1 MQKILAGSVVSLALV
16 MAIITIYDFASYQR
30 QEAKIHLS
38 FNQPEL
44 KYAIQT
50 DDPQQIAMDSM
61 YSLGYR
67 SYMSHDSAKYFL
79 LLSNKSGLH
88 SFFDA
93 YLMVAF
99 SNGWHDAEKGRPNF
113 LKPSLIA
120 FLENPDLFQT
130 GVFTN
135 PNIDNHEIFV
145 KLHSALCQD
154 PQN

>member
-1 MQKILAGSVVSLALV
+1 MQKFIVVLAVSLALALAV
-16 MAIITIYDFASYQR
+16 ITIYDSASYQG
-30 QEAKIHLS
+30 QGVKILVS

-50 DDPQQIAMDSM
+50 DDPEQIALDSM

-67 SYMSHDSAKYFL
+67 SYVSHDSAKYFL

-88 SFFDA
+88 SFFEA
-93 YLMVAF
+93 YLMAAF

-113 LKPSLIA
+113 LKPNLIA

-135 PNIDNHEIFV
+135 PNIDKHKIFV
-145 KLHSALCQD
+145 KVHPVL
-154 PQN
+154 